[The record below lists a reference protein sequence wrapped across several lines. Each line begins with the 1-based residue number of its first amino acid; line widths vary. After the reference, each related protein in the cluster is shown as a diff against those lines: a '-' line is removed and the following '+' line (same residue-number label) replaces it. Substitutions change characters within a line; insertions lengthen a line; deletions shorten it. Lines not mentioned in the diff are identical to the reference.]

1 MWPRSSHGLEKA
13 FPQVV
18 HTHGK
23 VCERMCIFSAPRLVY
38 SFGQCL
44 QRKAGLAAVAGA
56 SRSSSSSGGL
66 LCAITP
72 VHFIRWR
79 GANVCTGSGLGGSEV
94 RPSSSSPQLLALL
107 LRLEGELRSRG
118 PGMEVCSVWEAGRYK
133 VGRTLKSHTRPVV
146 RQVAV
151 AVALLSAD
159 GSSAKG

>member
-1 MWPRSSHGLEKA
+1 MCPRSSHGLENA

-18 HTHGK
+18 HTQGK

-44 QRKAGLAAVAGA
+44 QRNAGLAAVGGG
-56 SRSSSSSGGL
+56 SLSSSSSGGPPR
-66 LCAITP
+66 AVTP

-118 PGMEVCSVWEAGRYK
+118 PGTEAGSVWEVGRYK
-133 VGRTLKSHTRPVV
+133 AGRTLRSHTRPVV

-151 AVALLSAD
+151 AAAAPSAD

>member
-56 SRSSSSSGGL
+56 SLSSSSSGGL
-66 LCAITP
+66 LRAMTP

-118 PGMEVCSVWEAGRYK
+118 PGMEAGCVWEVGRYK
-133 VGRTLKSHTRPVV
+133 VGRTLRSHTRPAV
-146 RQVAV
+146 RQVA
-151 AVALLSAD
+151 AALSAD